1 MELISL
7 FPERR
12 DAETRRVKESS
23 EIPAAKA
30 HLEQTETD
38 ALGPSAHLV
47 DVFQFVNDLADDRLR
62 LLVALRLR
70 GGMKPFL
77 AGPGKPERKKQQQR
91 NEKKQ

>member
-7 FPERR
+7 FQERR
-12 DAETRRVKESS
+12 DAETRHVKESS

-30 HLEQTETD
+30 HLVQTETE

-77 AGPGKPERKKQQQR
+77 AGPGKPERQKQTNKKKQ
-91 NEKKQ
+91 